1 MRATVFDRVVAAVSP
16 DWGVQRLKSRMQF
29 DALASLPSA
38 EADVGSGFDTT
49 GGVGDTGRDDG
60 GSRSWRPRPRDA
72 RSDSVRALP
81 LQRGQSRDL
90 ARTSPTAGGPINTNF
105 DRVVDTG
112 LALGA
117 QRDAP
122 ASTSARHGWVRCSG
136 TNTLRTTRWCARC
149 PGAWR
154 QGVSATQGGSSM
166 NCCATVARAL
176 WRPRR

>member
-49 GGVGDTGRDDG
+49 GGVGDTGRDDS

-90 ARTSPTAGGPINTNF
+90 AAPARLLAARSTPTSIVSSTRAWRWVLSVTRRRARAPAMGGYAAPGRI
-105 DRVVDTG
+105 RYVRPG
-112 LALGA
+112 GALGA
-117 QRDAP
+117 P
-122 ASTSARHGWVRCSG
+122 ALGDR
-136 TNTLRTTRWCARC
+136 
-149 PGAWR
+149 
-154 QGVSATQGGSSM
+154 VS
-166 NCCATVARAL
+166 
-176 WRPRR
+176 RPREEEVR

>member
-29 DALASLPSA
+29 DSLASLPSA

-90 ARTSPTAGGPINTNF
+90 ARTSPTAGGPIRSTPTSIVSST
-105 DRVVDTG
+105 RAWRWVLSVTRRRARAPAMG
-112 LALGA
+112 GYAAPGRIRCVRSGGALGA
-117 QRDAP
+117 P
-122 ASTSARHGWVRCSG
+122 ALGDR
-136 TNTLRTTRWCARC
+136 
-149 PGAWR
+149 
-154 QGVSATQGGSSM
+154 VS
-166 NCCATVARAL
+166 
-176 WRPRR
+176 RPREEEVR